1 MPEERGRLRREVAL
15 NPLPDPTI
23 HCQKTLSSS
32 AAPLNGLDRGRLF
45 GRRRYGT
52 GCLKPAQNIIGGVL
66 QPCIRLMELTGCF
79 ACQLTELV
87 AIGHMRE
94 CPKYQI
100 RTHCKFLLQ
109 ISACPPGTSWLRWC
123 SRGVTQI
130 GRRPTFPLSSFRRTS
145 RVSSSFVSCT
155 IARYEI
161 QLLRPAGG
169 VPPWHSKRRLFLALN
184 KSAAHQTLSE

>member
-130 GRRPTFPLSSFRRTS
+130 GGAPPFHSHLLDAHLVCPVRSFHAQLHVMRY
-145 RVSSSFVSCT
+145 SC
-155 IARYEI
+155 Y
-161 QLLRPAGG
+161 
-169 VPPWHSKRRLFLALN
+169 VRL
-184 KSAAHQTLSE
+184 AACRLGIPNADCFSP